1 MIITGIQNRYY
12 QAQSV
17 ANLQAKLADLQTQL
31 GTGEVSQNYAGIGNG
46 RGLVIAL
53 QSQLSALGN
62 YGNVIDSVGVR
73 LTSAQQAL
81 TAIGSSA
88 ELVRNSALNSQFS
101 PDQNGQTADQ
111 KTANGQLG
119 LILDALNS
127 QVGNDYLFSGA
138 GANTPAVASAGA
150 ILDGN
155 GVQAGLKQVVSERA
169 QADLGTGGLGRL
181 IIPAPGG
188 SPAHVAGAGATLA
201 PDAIAS
207 VAGAQDISALSS
219 AGGTL
224 VINGQP
230 VNIAPGA
237 NAAAILADIN
247 GQTGTTGVS
256 ATLDQN
262 NHLVLQSAN
271 AATAVDIAAGSSAS
285 VLTELGLSVGTS
297 NPVNLVIQG
306 AVANNQTLVLAVGA
320 NPPLTVT
327 FGTGSGQISTLQ
339 GLKAALSGLAGGT
352 ASVDTATGNIS
363 VTALNGTDSITV
375 GGTATVA
382 NFGIA
387 AGVTLPTAG
396 TRVSLGE
403 DVAGS
408 VFGLKIAG
416 ISSNLAGATV
426 AGPGGSPPGV
436 TVDLTTNPNSGDTL
450 TYAFNLPDG
459 TTEQLTLTA
468 TTASPPGAN
477 QFTIGTTPSAT
488 AANLKAALTA
498 AVGALASTALTA
510 ASAVAA
516 ANEFFNTDAA
526 HPPQRVNGPP
536 FATATSLVAGTSA
549 NTVAW
554 YTGEAGAAPPRSTAT
569 AQIDPSLSVSYG
581 MRANESALRT
591 TVETVAVFAA
601 MSFSAGDPNASAR
614 YAALARRVG
623 GNLNIPNGSQ
633 TVANIEAD
641 IAGVQT
647 AMQAAATNHTQ
658 RTATLQDMLQNIV
671 GANPTDV
678 GAQILDV
685 QTRLQAS
692 LQVTAL
698 LAKTSLVSLL

>member
-1 MIITGIQNRYY
+1 
-12 QAQSV
+12 
-17 ANLQAKLADLQTQL
+17 
-31 GTGEVSQNYAGIGNG
+31 
-46 RGLVIAL
+46 
-53 QSQLSALGN
+53 
-62 YGNVIDSVGVR
+62 
-73 LTSAQQAL
+73 
-81 TAIGSSA
+81 
-88 ELVRNSALNSQFS
+88 
-101 PDQNGQTADQ
+101 
-111 KTANGQLG
+111 
-119 LILDALNS
+119 
-127 QVGNDYLFSGA
+127 
-138 GANTPAVASAGA
+138 
-150 ILDGN
+150 
-155 GVQAGLKQVVSERA
+155 
-169 QADLGTGGLGRL
+169 
-181 IIPAPGG
+181 
-188 SPAHVAGAGATLA
+188 
-201 PDAIAS
+201 
-207 VAGAQDISALSS
+207 
-219 AGGTL
+219 
-224 VINGQP
+224 
-230 VNIAPGA
+230 
-237 NAAAILADIN
+237 
-247 GQTGTTGVS
+247 
-256 ATLDQN
+256 
-262 NHLVLQSAN
+262 
-271 AATAVDIAAGSSAS
+271 
-285 VLTELGLSVGTS
+285 
-297 NPVNLVIQG
+297 
-306 AVANNQTLVLAVGA
+306 VLAVGA

-498 AVGALASTALTA
+498 AVGVLASTALTA

-623 GNLNIPNGSQ
+623 GNLNIPSGSQ

-647 AMQAAATNHTQ
+647 AMQTAATNHTQ